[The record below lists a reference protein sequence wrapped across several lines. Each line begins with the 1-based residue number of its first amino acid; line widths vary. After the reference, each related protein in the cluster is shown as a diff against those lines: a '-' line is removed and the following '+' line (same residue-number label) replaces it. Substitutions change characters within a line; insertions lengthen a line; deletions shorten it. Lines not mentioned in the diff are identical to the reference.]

1 MDDWK
6 KDSVQALEALPMELR
21 VAAAMPSGP
30 LPLEMQAGV
39 EASSVAGFK
48 G

>member
-1 MDDWK
+1 M
-6 KDSVQALEALPMELR
+6 QALEALPMELR

-30 LPLEMQAGV
+30 LPLEMQAGGAI